1 MVWLG
6 YFFTVLN
13 YACYCLSRF
22 MKHKKMM
29 LLLDLLA
36 KVFTA
41 LGLYYLDSLS
51 GAYIFMAVFFMLIIA
66 NIKERLN
73 KKWLFGY
80 IFFQSLYL
88 AILFYTYAGI
98 SSILVVTTVSITL
111 FCIWWLP
118 PQQMRIVGG
127 LNCFTY
133 LAYQISIKNWAGL
146 LEILVI
152 LSNLFSFLKYK
163 KSDKLWKIAAFRK
176 GTIGLCWIQPHKCK
190 NRPLRNG
197 FRNSVQYYAHIR
209 LKIMMNISSWSIIW
223 SWIL

>member
-1 MVWLG
+1 MIWLG

-13 YACYCLSRF
+13 YACFCLSRF

-36 KVFTA
+36 KIFTA
-41 LGLYYLDSLS
+41 VGLYFLDSLS

-73 KKWLFGY
+73 KRWILGY
-80 IFFQSLYL
+80 IFFQSIYL
-88 AILFYTYAGI
+88 AILFYTYVGI
-98 SSILVVTTVSITL
+98 SSILVFTTVSITL

-118 PQQMRIVGG
+118 PQQMRVVGG

-146 LEILVI
+146 LEIFVI
-152 LSNLFSFLKYK
+152 LSNLFSFLKY
-163 KSDKLWKIAAFRK
+163 RK
-176 GTIGLCWIQPHKCK
+176 TEKQAS
-190 NRPLRNG
+190 N
-197 FRNSVQYYAHIR
+197 
-209 LKIMMNISSWSIIW
+209 
-223 SWIL
+223 